1 MRKIKKYALGGMGT
15 PEQENSKYRPST
27 IRAPQGMM
35 SSRGT
40 SAAMGLF
47 AGGLVKKNYVNPV
60 TFVDNLKRKKNK

>member
-1 MRKIKKYALGGMGT
+1 MGT
-15 PEQENSKYRPST
+15 PEQENSKYRPSAT
-27 IRAPQGMM
+27 RAPQGMM

-47 AGGLVKKNYVNPV
+47 AGGLAVKKNYVNPV

>member
-1 MRKIKKYALGGMGT
+1 MRKSKKYALGGMGT
-15 PEQENSKYRPST
+15 PEEEDSKFRPSN

-40 SAAMGLF
+40 YAAMGLF
-47 AGGLVKKNYVNPV
+47 AGGLVKKKYVNPV